1 MIVHVVDASRYL
13 TDLELDILTYSLIDA
28 LSDRR
33 KRRVE
38 ENGTII
44 APWLKSLATFCG
56 TLFRRHVVDLE
67 GILRYIF
74 NQLVVDNSYDLVVL
88 QDMISSMTGIK
99 PVEDVT
105 ADQVDAL
112 GAGETV
118 RREALMFE
126 AVRVSTKSSQRL
138 LDALRSSGLA
148 APLGILIGD
157 MIRDSIFSDD
167 TNELKVLGW
176 LHDHVCVVS
185 SFSISQYSL
194 FQTVKTSLFTLL

>member
-13 TDLELDILTYSLIDA
+13 TQLELDILTYSLIDA

-38 ENGTII
+38 DNGTII

-56 TLFRRHVVDLE
+56 TLFRRHTVDLE

-74 NQLVVDNSYDLVVL
+74 NQLVVDNSYDLIVL
-88 QDMISSMTGIK
+88 QDIISSMTGIK

-105 ADQVDAL
+105 PEQVDAL

-118 RREALMFE
+118 RRESLMFE
-126 AVRVSTKSSQRL
+126 AVRLSTKSSERL
-138 LDALRSSGLA
+138 LTALRDSKLA

-157 MIRDSIFSDD
+157 MIRDSVFSED
-167 TNELKVLGW
+167 TSELKVLGW
-176 LHDHVCVVS
+176 LHDHVSNFHSRILV
-185 SFSISQYSL
+185 I
-194 FQTVKTSLFTLL
+194 TTN